1 MSARPGTSVKNER
14 GVALVM
20 AIVVLLVI
28 SLLAAAVMQN
38 LSTQRKISGHGLRT
52 SRALSA
58 ADAGVA
64 EVISRMRTGEIT
76 LNESVE
82 TSAVQIFL
90 TTSGLVPSVGRDTLA
105 LATAQASGSWLDYSS
120 ATRGEDVLTLGFRT
134 DATTGAIV
142 RYDDEQSPALNTT
155 CGMPVYRV
163 TSTGKVNGD
172 RTRIQADF
180 IWKPHHLNVNA
191 ALCSGVDVHLE
202 GGASVCGYQHQS
214 DTDFDDAALGRSGS
228 PSCVHHEVGTGNLPG
243 IWSGG
248 TVSNNGAQV
257 AGIPTATIEAQS
269 GFYDG
274 PWELLGMSRAE
285 FVTLLGT
292 HTARPSSWDGV
303 VWLDDDSALGNGI
316 ASYDIDALA
325 GEGVLYVDGDLHLTG
340 AVAYRGLIYVEGDF
354 TSEAS
359 GAVVGA
365 VVVHG
370 RSESTTTLTDG
381 PAVVY
386 SRDAI
391 NRALGRA
398 MREIITLSWR
408 EVR

>member
-1 MSARPGTSVKNER
+1 MTAPARRSAKDER

-28 SLLAAAVMQN
+28 SLLATAVMQN

-64 EVISRMRTGEIT
+64 EVISRMRSGEIT
-76 LNESVE
+76 LNEDVRA
-82 TSAVQIFL
+82 SAVQIFL
-90 TTSGLVPSVGRDTLA
+90 TTSGLVPSVGTDTLA
-105 LATAQASGSWLDYSS
+105 LATAQRTGDWLDYSS
-120 ATRGEDVLTLGFRT
+120 ATRGEDVLTLGFRL
-134 DATTGAIV
+134 DATSGAIV
-142 RYDDEQSPALNTT
+142 RYDDEQSPSLNTT

-172 RTRIQADF
+172 RTRIQAEF

-202 GGASVCGYQHQS
+202 GDVSICGYQHEADS
-214 DTDFDDAALGRSGS
+214 EFEDAALGRTGS
-228 PSCVHHEVGTGNLPG
+228 PSCVHHEVGMGNLPG

-248 TVSNNGAQV
+248 TVTNNGSQV
-257 AGIPTATIEAQS
+257 AGIPSATIEAQS
-269 GFYDG
+269 GFYEG
-274 PWELLGMSRAE
+274 PWELLGMTRAE

-292 HTARPSSWDGV
+292 HTATPSRFDGV
-303 VWLDDDSALGNGI
+303 VWVDDDGTLANGLQT
-316 ASYDIDALA
+316 YDVAGLS

-340 AVAYRGLIYVEGDF
+340 VTAFRGLIYVEGDF
-354 TSEAS
+354 TSEAT
-359 GAVVGA
+359 GTVVGG

-370 RSESTTTLTDG
+370 RSESTCTLTNG
-381 PAVVY
+381 PAMVY

-398 MREIITLSWR
+398 TREIITLSWR

>member
-1 MSARPGTSVKNER
+1 MSAAMETGPRNER

-28 SLLAAAVMQN
+28 SLLASAVMQN

-64 EVISRMRTGEIT
+64 EVVSRMRTGEIA
-76 LNESVE
+76 LNEDVE
-82 TSAVQIFL
+82 ASAVQIFL
-90 TTSGLVPSVGRDTLA
+90 TTSGLVPSVGDDTTA
-105 LATAQASGSWLDYSS
+105 LATAQPPGDWLDYSS
-120 ATRGEDVLTLGFRT
+120 ATRGEDVLTLGFRR
-134 DATTGAIV
+134 DPDTGAIV
-142 RYDDEQSPALNTT
+142 RYDDEQSPTLNTT

-163 TSTGKVNGD
+163 TSTGKINGD
-172 RTRIQADF
+172 RTRIQAEF

-202 GGASVCGYQHQS
+202 GDASICGYQHAA
-214 DTDFDDAALGRSGS
+214 DTGFEDAALGRTGS
-228 PSCVHHEVGTGNLPG
+228 PSCVHHEVGMGNLPG

-248 TVSNNGAQV
+248 SVTNNGAQI

-274 PWELLGMSRAE
+274 PWELLGMTRTE
-285 FVTLLGT
+285 FVTMLGT
-292 HTARPSSWDGV
+292 HTTAPANWDGV
-303 VWLDDDSALGNGI
+303 VWLDDDSSIQNGLQ
-316 ASYDIDALA
+316 AFDVDALT
-325 GEGVLYVDGDLHLTG
+325 GEGILYVDGDLHLTG
-340 AVAYRGLIYVEGDF
+340 LVAFRGLIYVEGDF
-354 TSEAS
+354 TSEAT
-359 GAVVGA
+359 GTVVGA
-365 VVVHG
+365 VVVRG
-370 RSESTTTLTDG
+370 RSESTCTLTNG
-381 PAVVY
+381 PAMVY

-398 MREIITLSWR
+398 LREIITLSWR